1 MGRLKQLIEVAIL
14 SRGSG
19 IYTKFD
25 YYADSCVQ
33 IGQRVEVPFGKGSSI
48 ALGMVVGIDKEPEQN
63 MEYKDVLQCID
74 ETPVVDQ
81 IILDISKEIAD
92 DYLCSF
98 QDAVDCFCQEE
109 KRRHLTKQRLSF
121 LWLHRSSGRN
131 IYHLREKMLTLS
143 WN

>member
-1 MGRLKQLIEVAIL
+1 MKQLIEVAIL

-33 IGQRVEVPFGKGSSI
+33 IGQRVEVPFGKGSSV

-63 MEYKDVLQCID
+63 MEYKEVLRCID

-81 IILDISKEIAD
+81 AILDISKEIAD

-98 QDAVDCFCQEE
+98 QDAVGLFLPKGE
-109 KRRHLTKQRLSF
+109 KATFDKTKVVISLA
-121 LWLHRSSGRN
+121 
-131 IYHLREKMLTLS
+131 T
-143 WN
+143 